1 MENRLPDMERRY
13 MGAPSNIKPQDR
25 ASALRFAR
33 KALDAL
39 DQVHSKWILWETT
52 RPSATALKLVNDHL
66 RLLVA
71 MLGDSANDHYTVA
84 HDLGVIAAQLVAR
97 NDVALLKPLMDIAN
111 AQQKILGP
119 RN

>member
-1 MENRLPDMERRY
+1 MERRY

-25 ASALRFAR
+25 AAARRFAR

-39 DQVHSKWILWETT
+39 DQIHSKWILWEAT
-52 RPSATALKLVNDHL
+52 RPDATVLKLVNDHL

-71 MLGDSANDHYTVA
+71 MLDVAASDHYAVA
-84 HDLGVIAAQLVAR
+84 HDLGVIVAQLMAL
-97 NDVALLKPLMDIAN
+97 NDEAVLKPLMDIAN
-111 AQQKILGP
+111 ARQKILGQ